1 MGADS
6 QRSITCKKPW
16 LKTYKQS
23 RIAAQLLTFAH
34 RQHSAFQQRTPRIV
48 IIMSSLLSASVRER
62 RLRESLS
69 PRGTKGEKQT
79 CHWSEKTIRA
89 QETRGDLVAEI
100 NDVLDRVLNDED
112 SSGRVNCIEIPDCVH
127 ARTPCDL
134 HHAALFDFVR
144 QCGPETF
151 QIHQKQL
158 LLPGSDQDW
167 NSSDAETDSDLDSN
181 HEELHSS
188 GKKEDSNL
196 VDDEDD
202 IKHENDNDGT
212 PQSIEPFEAEEDDKE
227 EIIHKDEASVR
238 CLQFIKVND
247 DRERWLVP
255 ISGDDEPAE
264 SADELQQCKTVTQ
277 PFRSA
282 SRATSDRSR
291 GRPAVSKDDPSLLQ
305 LVYEIDS
312 DKKDFLKQCYNESPN
327 YRTLIAWI
335 TLSIDPSCYQDVQSN
350 EKVVRQRITAPF
362 VSQASDPALAKEGFV
377 YAFRDNDFQLIK
389 IGSTASLEKRKAEI
403 ERKCGFVNGLTLVA
417 AAKVKA
423 YKRLEN
429 IVHQDL
435 APHRRFFDCACGQ
448 STTNKGFTR
457 HQEYFQID
465 DAAAVST
472 LQLWAD
478 FVQEQPWEQDP
489 WTGRFG
495 RNISLRKEWRD
506 KLHTPSKVKSHEKHE
521 AHDERIKRWR
531 DVLGIRTPKAVIVKG
546 TSASSV
552 ASGSTMDQE
561 RAVNATNRS
570 LSPADTPSKPPKS
583 PVDDLSVVERSTN
596 QSSLSSG
603 ILKASSSSK
612 PKKSDHVQERG
623 PCSTTFTFELSHSS
637 KGNASLPR
645 GSALVANAIAQAR
658 SMPNDQSVDPA
669 ETKPSSILQGI
680 AERQPYTAGRFAT
693 SSDGM
698 PATGNDQPSCFE
710 RVFTSTT
717 LEGSAAPGP
726 FSHIRFNPDWSS
738 SSSNYPANATQTST
752 SNMEPEQ
759 LMKDGRP
766 SSPAEAP
773 ETVCRQH
780 QSKHSRSSLISE
792 KTPAPCNA
800 QEEQKSATTITASP
814 LANSMYDIATKLLAQ
829 EVRPLPARTIST
841 DLWQLR
847 WPLACSVVFALQS
860 PHIPSVLSFLMW
872 SIFLPFF
879 VAELRGWTVGPS

>member
-1 MGADS
+1 
-6 QRSITCKKPW
+6 
-16 LKTYKQS
+16 
-23 RIAAQLLTFAH
+23 
-34 RQHSAFQQRTPRIV
+34 
-48 IIMSSLLSASVRER
+48 MSSLSSFTIRKTK
-62 RLRESLS
+62 LRETLT

-89 QETRGDLVAEI
+89 QENRGDLVAEI

-127 ARTPCDL
+127 TRTPCDM

-158 LLPGSDQDW
+158 LLLGSDQDW
-167 NSSDAETDSDLDSN
+167 NASEAETDSDLDSN

-188 GKKEDSNL
+188 GKNEDSNL
-196 VDDEDD
+196 GDDEDD
-202 IKHENDNDGT
+202 VKHENDDDGT
-212 PQSIEPFEAEEDDKE
+212 PQSIEPFDAEEDDKE

-255 ISGDDEPAE
+255 IFSDDEPAE
-264 SADELQQCKTVTQ
+264 STDELQQCKTVTQ
-277 PFRSA
+277 PFRTA
-282 SRATSDRSR
+282 SRVTRDRSR
-291 GRPAVSKDDPSLLQ
+291 GPSVGSKDDPSLLQ

-335 TLSIDPSCYQDVQSN
+335 TLSIDPSCYQNVQSN

-389 IGSTASLEKRKAEI
+389 IGSTTSLEKRKADI
-403 ERKCGFVNGLTLVA
+403 ERKCGFVKGLTLVA

-423 YKRLEN
+423 YKRLED

-506 KLHTPSKVKSHEKHE
+506 KLHTPYEIKLHEKHE
-521 AHDERIKRWR
+521 DHDERIKRWR
-531 DVLGIRTPKAVIVKG
+531 DVLGIRAPKAVIVRG
-546 TSASSV
+546 TSTSPV
-552 ASGSTMDQE
+552 TPCSTTDQG
-561 RAVNATNRS
+561 RAVAATNRS
-570 LSPADTPSKPPKS
+570 LSPADTPSKPPRS
-583 PVDDLSVVERSTN
+583 SVDDAPVVERSTKP
-596 QSSLSSG
+596 SLPPSA
-603 ILKASSSSK
+603 LPKPSSSSK
-612 PKKSDHVQERG
+612 SETFEHVQEQD
-623 PCSTTFTFELSHSS
+623 PCSTASSFTFGLPHRCKHKESLSSD
-637 KGNASLPR
+637 
-645 GSALVANAIAQAR
+645 SAVVRNTTTQAR
-658 SMPNDQSVDPA
+658 IMPKDQTVESA
-669 ETKPSSILQGI
+669 ETKPPSIFQGN
-680 AERQPYTAGRFAT
+680 AEKRPYTGGRFQALAGIT
-693 SSDGM
+693 QAAGSDS
-698 PATGNDQPSCFE
+698 PTDSE
-710 RVFTSTT
+710 RVVTSTSTT
-717 LEGSAAPGP
+717 QQSSAASGP
-726 FSHIRFNPDWSS
+726 FAHIQFYPIWSS
-738 SSSNYPANATQTST
+738 GGSNRPAALAQTGT
-752 SNMEPEQ
+752 SIVKEPERS
-759 LMKDGRP
+759 MKDGP
-766 SSPAEAP
+766 LSPPANDP
-773 ETVCRQH
+773 ETPRHQH
-780 QSKHSRSSLISE
+780 QGEQYHSNAISG
-792 KTPAPCNA
+792 KTSAPCNA
-800 QEEQKSATTITASP
+800 QEDQRASMRIMTSP
-814 LANSMYDIATKLLAQ
+814 LAQSVFDLTTSLLAK

-847 WPLACSVVFALQS
+847 WPIACSVVFGLQS

-879 VAELRGWTVGPS
+879 VAELRGWTVAAL